1 MSKIPDSASQDPYGQ
16 PEEPDRLI
24 LKAKEIFSE
33 ARADTENVQ
42 KFFDLSD
49 EGAPIEE
56 QEKCLVPL
64 FQKLVF
70 LVTGRKDVD
79 LAPPVV
85 EYIIPF
91 RTLLDQRLLKRA
103 SDRSNNKK
111 ESPEDI
117 AIRRLT
123 NYIIKEDEKLRK
135 IESNK
140 SSAVTRSVEQAW
152 ETGYVGETDRLLRDA
167 ISSMYSKSSSLPYA
181 NFCPIIQGSGT
192 GKSRLVDKL
201 AESVF
206 TIPITLRPL
215 ADDKG
220 FPLGDT
226 ANGKALLDFFCKP
239 EYFTSALHAQL
250 YYLQFLLKSLA
261 IAGNWIDDYKRS
273 GRGTENIAAEWRQ
286 HLGTPRTA
294 PRNHLYGQ
302 ATDPSALET
311 FEDILDESVR
321 FIDLQA
327 RVKNFVGAI
336 TDKIKSKTDKG
347 PVILFYFDEAQH
359 LTAFTVTKGE
369 KEPRRTAYQCL
380 CKAFTYML
388 DVPVFTLFLS
398 TYSRLSE
405 FSPSARNFWSA
416 RLLASTSK
424 ESNDNLNAPFVEL
437 PFDAWKSPTIVKEGS
452 HSGDEICSLR
462 FMARFGRPMF
472 WALFESPDATDSQVI
487 GLAMSKLK
495 LHFEDTRKPY
505 NIHTYDELI
514 PLLAARVDFTF
525 ESNRDEAVF
534 LEGLLVAS
542 AMRTVYSVPKHRQYL
557 RGGYPSEPLLA
568 EAAARAILAY
578 FRSIAEG
585 KASITTIITQYKYDI
600 PLAVS
605 AWFQRGLIDKGSR
618 GELVA
623 RMLCTLAHDI
633 SILKKLTDGN
643 LDENASFS
651 QMITVADF
659 FRALIAEEYVDKVL
673 DAQPG
678 NSTKGEPL
686 KKVFE
691 NAYVHFTQ
699 FVKAGDKSA
708 MTDTAAYL
716 LFTRGAAIQGHGTM
730 PDVDFI
736 IPVWIR
742 GDSNPDRWSMTA
754 IFIQVKN
761 RKAKQTIHI
770 DMQKKHKFFTKGKER
785 PYITIAMQLGLS
797 VENKSKDKLVKV
809 SPPHVKKLRDNKEK
823 YPRYEISIDGCSNKT
838 YNVIGDA
845 SATYSAL
852 LAERDIL
859 SEHPREGKFLD
870 AVKRMKP
877 FWKLESYNWASIR
890 KSLDPH
896 AKDQPEDWLVG
907 LDRGQKGEENRLIT
921 DLSGLHIES

>member
-24 LKAKEIFSE
+24 LKAKEIFFE

-103 SDRSNNKK
+103 SDRSNNKR

-167 ISSMYSKSSSLPYA
+167 ISSMYRKSSGLPYA

-286 HLGTPRTA
+286 HLSTPCTA

-359 LTAFTVTKGE
+359 LTTFTVTKGKKNRGE
-369 KEPRRTAYQCL
+369 QRINAFAKLSRTC
-380 CKAFTYML
+380 
-388 DVPVFTLFLS
+388 S
-398 TYSRLSE
+398 TT
-405 FSPSARNFWSA
+405 RNFWSA
-416 RLLASTSK
+416 RLLVSTSK

-472 WALFESPDATDSQVI
+472 WALFESLDATDSQVI

-505 NIHTYDELI
+505 NTHTYDELI

-557 RGGYPSEPLLA
+557 CGGYPSEPLLA
-568 EAAARAILAY
+568 EVAARATFAY
-578 FRSIAEG
+578 FRSIEEG
-585 KASITTIITQYKYDI
+585 TGSITMIITKYKSVI

-643 LDENASFS
+643 LDDNASFS
-651 QMITVADF
+651 QMITVTDF
-659 FRALIAEEYVDKVL
+659 FRALIAEEYVDKIL
-673 DAQPG
+673 DAQPK
-678 NSTKGEPL
+678 NMKGESL
-686 KKVFE
+686 RKVFE

-699 FVKAGDKSA
+699 FVKAGNKSV

-730 PDVDFI
+730 PNVDFI

-797 VENKSKDKLVKV
+797 GENKSGDKLVKV
-809 SPPHVKKLRDNKEK
+809 SPPYAKKRRDNKEK

-859 SEHPREGKFLD
+859 SEHPRKGKFLD

-890 KSLDPH
+890 KGLDPH

-921 DLSGLHIES
+921 DLRGLHIES